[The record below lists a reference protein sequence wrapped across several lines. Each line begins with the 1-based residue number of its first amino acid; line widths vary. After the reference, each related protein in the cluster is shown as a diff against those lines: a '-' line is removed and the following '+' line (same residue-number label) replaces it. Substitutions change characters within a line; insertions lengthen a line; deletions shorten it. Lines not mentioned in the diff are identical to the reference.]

1 MDLKMDDQELFS
13 VWKGIGQNEK
23 RVLNQHENEFL
34 KIAQSQ
40 TNDIFN
46 KIKNNIYWELGFS
59 VLVAIF
65 FPFLFLED
73 PVFFWIITPLTV
85 VSMGLGLIVYLRYL
99 RDIKALNEA
108 SIIESLRKKVNI
120 LSRYVK
126 QLNLFMYLFMP
137 IGFVCGFTS
146 NLNMEEIGWIK
157 ILTLIAICIPF
168 LALTIWLGRK
178 YIYLLYGRHLKKIE
192 EIYNEMV
199 SENS

>member
-1 MDLKMDDQELFS
+1 MDDQELFS